1 MALTNRIL
9 LVVICASFLLGLGAW
24 LHAQATDTAR
34 IVSGS
39 DIGFRIEGRR
49 GNTPI
54 GTFVIKINGQWVP
67 VESAAAPKALTTGN

>member
-24 LHAQATDTAR
+24 LHAQTTDTAR

-49 GNTPI
+49 GNTPL